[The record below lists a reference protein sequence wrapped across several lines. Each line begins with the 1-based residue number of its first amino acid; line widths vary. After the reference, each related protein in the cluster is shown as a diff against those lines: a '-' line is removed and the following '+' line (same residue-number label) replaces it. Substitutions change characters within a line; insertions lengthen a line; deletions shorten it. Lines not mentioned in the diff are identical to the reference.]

1 MDQSLSE
8 MVQAYRAAMSVVT
21 EMLMKGIITKEE
33 YVIID
38 TMVASRHGLSSS
50 TLYR

>member
-1 MDQSLSE
+1 MDQSLRD
-8 MVQAYRAAMSVVT
+8 MVQAYRSTMSVVT
-21 EMLMKGIITKEE
+21 EMLMKGIITEEE
-33 YVIID
+33 YAIID